1 MRKITITFKQEDKD
15 VVACTA
21 DFGNRNEASQL
32 ENKLADAS
40 QASIETALRE
50 LPADLLAEGHGSTEQ
65 EAEQVAKGSARPLI
79 SCYGANL
86 GKAALGL
93 RLRRHQVG

>member
-40 QASIETALRE
+40 QTSIETALRE
-50 LPADLLAEGHGSTEQ
+50 LPADLLAVGHGSTEQ
-65 EAEQVAKGSARPLI
+65 EAEQVAKGDARSLI
-79 SCYGANL
+79 SCYEANL

-93 RLRRHQVG
+93 RPLRHRVG